1 MTLASRIT
9 LARML
14 LVPVFAVLAVYYGSS
29 VAAGAPDERLR
40 IAALATFVIA
50 AVSDG
55 LDGFIARRYNQ
66 RSQFGAVI
74 DPLADK
80 ALLLTGIITLSL
92 VDWGPDGWRIP
103 VWFTAVVIVRDIIIL
118 GGIAVLHFVNNKVRI
133 SPTWVGKVCTVTQML
148 ALGWVMLRVVPFS
161 PIFPAALATVFTI
174 WSGID
179 YFREGLRQLHGA
191 EHTMPGSHP

>member
-9 LARML
+9 VARIL
-14 LVPVFAVLAVYYGSS
+14 LVPVFAVFAVYYGAS

-40 IAALATFVIA
+40 LAALITFIVA

-55 LDGFIARRYNQ
+55 LDGFIARRFNQ

-103 VWFTAVVIVRDIIIL
+103 IWFTALVVFRDIIIL
-118 GGIAVLHFVNNKVRI
+118 GGIALLYYVNHKAKYN
-133 SPTWVGKVCTVTQML
+133 PTWIGKVCTFTQML
-148 ALGWVMLRVVPFS
+148 ALGWVMLRVDLLS
-161 PIFPAALATVFTI
+161 PIYPAALAALFTI

-179 YFREGLRQLHGA
+179 YFRFGMRQLQGA
-191 EHTMPGSHP
+191 EHTKPGSHP